1 MIQKTYISHLT
12 SKKNETVELAGW
24 VVKVRDS
31 GKICFMQFRDGTG
44 FIQVVGSPNDMNAEE
59 FEIMRHLSIES
70 AVQIKGIVVENAKSP
85 TGIEI
90 IAKELKLVSKTENY
104 PITPK
109 EHGTDFLM
117 DIRHLWIRSPR
128 QHAILRIRH
137 QIITAIRHYFDDL
150 DFTLTDAP
158 IFTANECEGSSTLF
172 ETEYFGE
179 SAFLSQ
185 SGQLYMEA
193 ACQAVGRAYCFG
205 PTFRAEKS
213 NTRRHLTEFWMVE
226 PEVAYMDLEGCMEL
240 AEGLIQAIVK
250 RVLERC
256 PEELR
261 LLERSIEPL
270 ESIIAG
276 AFPRISYDEAVEI
289 IKKSGAPFTYG
300 DDFGGADETIIS
312 NTFNR
317 PVIVHSYPTAIKPF
331 YMKKDP
337 KNPLVV
343 RNMDVLAP
351 EGYGEVI
358 GGGQRDE
365 NYETLLEA
373 IKESGLN
380 PETYSWYLD
389 VRRYGAVPH
398 AGFGLGVERCVAWIT
413 GISHV
418 RETGLFPRMPQ
429 RLRP

>member
-12 SKKNETVELAGW
+12 SKKNEIVELAGW

-44 FIQVVGSPNDMNAEE
+44 FIQVISTPNDMSDDE

-70 AVQIKGIVVENAKSP
+70 SVRIKGLVVENAKSP

-90 IAKELKLVSKTENY
+90 IAKELKLISKTENY

-172 ETEYFGE
+172 ATDYFGE

-240 AEGLIQAIVK
+240 AEGLLQAIVK
-250 RVLERC
+250 RVLDRC
-256 PEELR
+256 KQELKV
-261 LLERSIEPL
+261 LERSIEPL
-270 ESIIAG
+270 ESVIAG
-276 AFPRISYDEAVEI
+276 AFPKISYDEAVQI
-289 IKKSGAPFTYG
+289 IQKSGANFTYG

-312 NTFNR
+312 NAFNR

-358 GGGQRDE
+358 GGGQREE

-373 IKESGLN
+373 IKASGLN

>member
-256 PEELR
+256 PQELR

-270 ESIIAG
+270 ESVIAG
-276 AFPRISYDEAVEI
+276 AFPRINYEEAVEI

-331 YMKKDP
+331 YMQKDP

-343 RNMDVLAP
+343 RNMDILAP

-358 GGGQRDE
+358 GGGQREE

-373 IKESGLN
+373 IKESGLD

-398 AGFGLGVERCVAWIT
+398 AGFGLGVERCVAWIA

>member
-1 MIQKTYISHLT
+1 MIQKTYISHLR
-12 SKKNETVELAGW
+12 SKINETVELAGW
-24 VVKVRDS
+24 AVRVRDS

-44 FIQVVGSPNDMNAEE
+44 FIQVVASPNDVSTDD
-59 FEIMRHLSIES
+59 FETMRHLSIES
-70 AVQIKGIVVENAKSP
+70 AVKVKGTVVESPKSA

-90 IAKELKLVSKTENY
+90 IAKEIDLVSKTENY

-117 DIRHLWIRSPR
+117 DLRHLWIRNPR

-172 ETEYFGE
+172 GTEYFDE
-179 SAFLSQ
+179 NAFLSQ

-226 PEVAYMDLEGCMEL
+226 PEVAYMDLEGSIEL
-240 AEGLIQAIVK
+240 AEGLIQAIIK

-256 PEELR
+256 EQELKV
-261 LLERSIEPL
+261 LNRSTEGL
-270 ESIIAG
+270 KAIIAG
-276 AFPRISYDEAVEI
+276 PFPKISYDEAVKI
-289 IKKSGAPFTYG
+289 IQDSGTPFSWG

-312 NTFNR
+312 NAFER
-317 PVIVHSYPTAIKPF
+317 PTVVHSYPASIKPF

-337 KNPLVV
+337 KNPNVV
-343 RNMDVLAP
+343 RNMDILAP
-351 EGYGEVI
+351 EGYGEII
-358 GGGQRDE
+358 GGGQRE
-365 NYETLLEA
+365 EHYETLLQSIEA
-373 IKESGLN
+373 SGLD
-380 PETYSWYLD
+380 PKTYSWYLD
-389 VRRYGAVPH
+389 IRRYGAVPH
-398 AGFGLGVERCVAWIT
+398 AGFGLGLERCVAWIA
-413 GISHV
+413 GLPHV
-418 RETGLFPRMPQ
+418 RETGLFPRMPH